1 MIVAI
6 ESKIHIL
13 VDADACPVKPEIY
26 RVAER
31 HGVAVTLVANS
42 WMAVPRDQDVELIVV
57 GKGFDEADDWIAE
70 HAAETSVVVTADIPL
85 ASRCVSSGAQVL
97 SHDGTAH
104 TASSIGNVLA
114 TRNLMQELRE
124 SGTITGGPKPFSP
137 KARSAFLS
145 ALDLA
150 IVRLKRRGFSV

>member
-1 MIVAI
+1 MTTPPRIR
-6 ESKIHIL
+6 IL
-13 VDADACPVKPEIY
+13 VDADACPVKPETY

-31 HGVAVTLVANS
+31 HGVPVKLVANS
-42 WMAVPRDQDVELIVV
+42 WMMVPRDQNVELVVV

-70 HAAETSVVVTADIPL
+70 RADKACIVITGDIPL
-85 ASRCVSSGAQVL
+85 ASRCVAKDALVL

-104 TASSIGNVLA
+104 TPNSIGNVLA

-124 SGTITGGPKPFSP
+124 AGTITGGPKPFSP

-145 ALDLA
+145 ALEVA
-150 IVRLKRRGFSV
+150 IMRLKRRGFSA

>member
-1 MIVAI
+1 VPTPP
-6 ESKIHIL
+6 KIQIL

-31 HGVAVTLVANS
+31 HTVAVTLVANS
-42 WMAVPRDQDVELIVV
+42 WMAVPRDLDVELVVV
-57 GKGFDEADDWIAE
+57 GKGFDEADNWIAE
-70 HAAETSVVVTADIPL
+70 RTDEVCIVVTGDIPL
-85 ASRCVSSGAQVL
+85 AGRCIAKGAQVL

-104 TASSIGNVLA
+104 TASNIGNVLA

-124 SGTITGGPKPFSP
+124 AGTITGGPRPFSP

-150 IVRLKRRGFSV
+150 IVRLKRRGFNA

>member
-1 MIVAI
+1 LISPAPI
-6 ESKIHIL
+6 EIL
-13 VDADACPVKPEIY
+13 VDADACPVKAEIY

-31 HGVAVTLVANS
+31 HDVFVRLVANS
-42 WMAVPRDQDVELIVV
+42 HMAVPRDLNVALTVV
-57 GKGFDEADDWIAE
+57 GKGFDEADNWIAD
-70 HAAETSVVVTADIPL
+70 HAHEASIVVTTDIPL
-85 ASRCVSSGAQVL
+85 ASRCVAKNAQVL
-97 SHDGTAH
+97 SPDGKVH

-124 SGTITGGPKPFSP
+124 AGTITGGPKPFSP

-150 IVRLKRRGFSV
+150 IVRLKRRGFSA